1 MKVLEIKAARAPM
14 SEEFPGGEALP
25 VHTNDTR
32 SAVSDQCMDVWKRP
46 SPRLCRTIGEG
57 FPEKR
62 RLTQTWRVSG
72 TKAVDI
78 SGSRNTRCKG
88 PEMRNRGLSQLRW
101 RMRIWRITR
110 MAWNGGK
117 NHTLWGLDDTFPLP
131 LRRLTALRT
140 EPMSL
145 HSRILRASS
154 NVWHKDLTKHLLGQ
168 VILCQL
174 W

>member
-1 MKVLEIKAARAPM
+1 MKVLEIKEARVPV
-14 SEEFPGGEALP
+14 SEEFPGGEALQ

-32 SAVSDQCMDVWKRP
+32 SAVSDQCVDGWKRP

-62 RLTQTWRVSG
+62 RLTQTWRMSG
-72 TKAVDI
+72 TRAVDI
-78 SGSRNTRCKG
+78 SGSGNMRCKG

-101 RMRIWRITR
+101 RMRIWRIAR
-110 MAWNGGK
+110 MAWSGGK
-117 NHTLWGLDDTFPLP
+117 NHTLRGLDDTLP
-131 LRRLTALRT
+131 PPHRRLTALRT

-154 NVWHKDLTKHLLGQ
+154 NVQHKDLTKHLLGE